1 MHLFDREWKKRV
13 ILWPLMRPIII
24 YNFSVMLSQI
34 SRGIQKGALRHA
46 KVTKVRL
53 PPPYST
59 THTLILH
66 VLEERSRWIKQMLEQ
81 QN

>member
-13 ILWPLMRPIII
+13 ILWLLMRPIII
-24 YNFSVMLSQI
+24 YNYSVMLSQI

-53 PPPYST
+53 PPPYT
-59 THTLILH
+59 THTLFFH
-66 VLEERSRWIKQMLEQ
+66 VLEERCRWIKQMLEQ